1 MQTLEF
7 RRHHK
12 KRIKAKAKRIVGD
25 VTPKELGV
33 RCNHGMT
40 ICSCHL
46 CGNPRK
52 HFNAKTIQE
61 LKQDEYCLVED
72 SYSGIESLAD

>member
-1 MQTLEF
+1 MRTSKF
-7 RRHHK
+7 RRHHRT
-12 KRIKAKAKRIVGD
+12 RIKAKAKRIVGD

-33 RCNHGMT
+33 HCNHRMA
-40 ICSCHL
+40 ICSCHF

-52 HFNAKTIQE
+52 HFNSEPIQG

-72 SYSGIESLAD
+72 SHSGIESLAD